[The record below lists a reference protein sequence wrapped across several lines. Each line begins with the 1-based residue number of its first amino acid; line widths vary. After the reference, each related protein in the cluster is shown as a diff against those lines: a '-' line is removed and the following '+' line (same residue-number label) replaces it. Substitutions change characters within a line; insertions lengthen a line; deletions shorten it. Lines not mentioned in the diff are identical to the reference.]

1 MTLIKKMKPIKRGVI
16 FTVLFVL
23 LTGCTSGQSE
33 TPKEH
38 IYTHQLGETKLS
50 KENPRVVT
58 DYYLGELKKLD
69 VNVVG
74 AKMAFV
80 SPLID
85 KTGIEEI
92 GDSVE
97 KIVALKPDL
106 IITVNQENY
115 QKYKEIAPTVYL
127 EYGKYNPEDQ
137 MREFGKIFNK
147 TEKVEAWITTFNKRV
162 NELKSQ
168 LKSADETYSIMKL
181 WDKQIWVFGDNWG
194 HGGYILY
201 KKFGLKAPTKTTAE
215 LLNKKESYANIS
227 IENLPQYSGTT
238 MLAMDFK
245 DAPDIT
251 SSALFQSLPAVQNKK
266 VKYLE
271 ANKFLHVDP
280 YSLDNQLE
288 LLSGILNDGQ

>member
-38 IYTHQLGETKLS
+38 IYIHQLGETKLS

-74 AKMAFV
+74 AKMAFI

-168 LKSADETYSIMKL
+168 LKSEDETYSIMKL

>member
-1 MTLIKKMKPIKRGVI
+1 MILVKQIKIIKMGAII
-16 FTVLFVL
+16 AILFAL
-23 LTGCTSGQSE
+23 LTGCAAAQTE
-33 TPKEH
+33 TIKERV
-38 IYTHQLGETKLS
+38 YTHQLGETKLT

-58 DYYLGELKKLD
+58 DYYIGELKKLD
-69 VNVVG
+69 VNIVG
-74 AKMAFV
+74 ANMAFI

-92 GDSVE
+92 GDSIE
-97 KIVALKPDL
+97 KIAALKPDL
-106 IITVNQENY
+106 IVTVNQEKY

-147 TEKVEAWITTFNKRV
+147 TEKVESWITAFNKRA
-162 NELKSQ
+162 NELKGQ
-168 LKSADETYSIMKL
+168 LKSTGETYSIMKL
-181 WDKQIWVFGDNWG
+181 FDKQVWVFGDNWG

-201 KKFGLKAPTKTTAE
+201 KKFGLKAPVKTAAE

-227 IENLPQYSGTT
+227 LENLPQYAGTT

-251 SSALFQSLPAVQNKK
+251 SSEVFQSLPAVQNKK

-271 ANKFLHVDP
+271 ASKFLHVDP

-288 LLSGILNDGQ
+288 LLSEILKDGQ